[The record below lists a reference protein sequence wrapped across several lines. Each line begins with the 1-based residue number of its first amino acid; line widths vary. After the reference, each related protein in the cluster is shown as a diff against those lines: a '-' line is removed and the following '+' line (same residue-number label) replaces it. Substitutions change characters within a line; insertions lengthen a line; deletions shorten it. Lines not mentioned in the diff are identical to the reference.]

1 MRYNNLEIK
10 RDLCGKEGK
19 MGIFIKRPL
28 CLFCFC
34 FIGASLL
41 SAVLSHVFWLPMLP
55 IFALLSALCLLL
67 SVYLKK
73 IKYGLIEA
81 SITFACVALALIVSF
96 FTIYIPKTKTQK
108 LVGESK
114 QAAFL
119 VLDEVYS
126 SKYSTKYSG
135 RLLYCGDKETE
146 LSAHLLLDHEADYKA
161 GDLLFLVGDISSAEK
176 DNNSTIASDTKHFII
191 LEQTIDKDAIICE
204 EYDKFHPLILSAK
217 IRSAVSDIFYERLDA
232 SSSALSVGLLTGD
245 TSLISAETVRD
256 FRRAGLSH
264 VLAVSGLHLAVIL
277 GALELLLKKLYVKK
291 SIRCVL
297 FSFIALF
304 ILFLSGFSA
313 SAVRSVLMLLFA
325 YLSFATSR
333 DPDALTSLSAAG
345 ALILLI
351 PGSATSVSFWLSF
364 LSTLGLVSWYSVLSS
379 LTERSKG
386 KKRSKS
392 LLWRLVK
399 KAFAAIAVTLVANA
413 SICLVLW
420 LVFGEIST
428 ISLITNLIITPLCSL
443 YLILTLVVF
452 VLGAIPFLCELLSLA
467 ATALCTLIS
476 ALSSFFSHLDISVV
490 SLRYTFAGII
500 IVLGTISLL
509 LLLIVKLKRKI
520 FVLIPPAAAAA
531 CFCICLAIHAIVATD
546 TNVIYTSTERGD
558 VITLTERESATIV
571 DASNGSYATLYSAY
585 SEAQELCATEVA
597 RVILT
602 DYYAKHISTLD
613 SFMRTAMVRSIYLPA
628 PTDDASLHIATDIL
642 RAAKSLGV
650 TTVIYEKGTL
660 IELGGKDGLIF
671 SAAGDRSDL
680 VMSIGGADGSLVY
693 TDSLPGDNAELKKLL
708 CEASDVLI
716 LGDRKPSAA
725 TDINFPERVILASES
740 SLPALARQDKDTKI
754 IIAKEIDERIRSCVF
769 RLKK

>member
-1 MRYNNLEIK
+1 
-10 RDLCGKEGK
+10 
-19 MGIFIKRPL
+19 
-28 CLFCFC
+28 
-34 FIGASLL
+34 
-41 SAVLSHVFWLPMLP
+41 
-55 IFALLSALCLLL
+55 
-67 SVYLKK
+67 
-73 IKYGLIEA
+73 
-81 SITFACVALALIVSF
+81 
-96 FTIYIPKTKTQK
+96 
-108 LVGESK
+108 
-114 QAAFL
+114 
-119 VLDEVYS
+119 
-126 SKYSTKYSG
+126 
-135 RLLYCGDKETE
+135 
-146 LSAHLLLDHEADYKA
+146 
-161 GDLLFLVGDISSAEK
+161 
-176 DNNSTIASDTKHFII
+176 
-191 LEQTIDKDAIICE
+191 
-204 EYDKFHPLILSAK
+204 LSAK

-277 GALELLLKKLYVKK
+277 GALDLLLKKLYVKK

-313 SAVRSVLMLLFA
+313 SAVRSVLMLLLA

-333 DPDALTSLSAAG
+333 DHDALTSLSAVG

-392 LLWRLVK
+392 LLWRLLK

-476 ALSSFFSHLDISVV
+476 ALASFFSHLDISVV
-490 SLRYTFAGII
+490 SLRYSFAGII

-509 LLLIVKLKRKI
+509 VLLIVKLKRKI
-520 FVLIPPAAAAA
+520 FVLIPPVASAV
-531 CFCICLAIHAIVATD
+531 CFCICLAIHPIVATD

-558 VITLTERESATIV
+558 ILTLTEKSSATII
-571 DASNGSYATLYSAY
+571 DASNGSYATLYDAY
-585 SEAQELCATEVA
+585 SDA
-597 RVILT
+597 RVLCVTEIERIILT
-602 DYYAKHISTLD
+602 DYYEKHISTLD
-613 SFMRTAMVRSIYLPA
+613 SFMRTAMVRTLYLPE
-628 PTDDASLHIATDIL
+628 PTDSYTLLIATDIL
-642 RAAKSLGV
+642 RSARSLGV
-650 TTVIYEKGTL
+650 EAVIYKKES
-660 IELGGKDGLIF
+660 IVELDGKMKLLF
-671 SAAGDRSDL
+671 TAAGDKSDL
-680 VMSIGGADGSLVY
+680 VFAVSNEDGSLTY
-693 TDSLPGDNAELKKLL
+693 TDKLSKGSYNTELKKLL
-708 CEASDVLI
+708 CQNSDMLVL
-716 LGDRKPSAA
+716 GERKPSAA
-725 TDINFPERVILASES
+725 TDEELPYKIIIPSDTT
-740 SLPALARQDKDTKI
+740 LPALKEQSEGAKVL
-754 IIAKEIDERIRSCVF
+754 IAKKKDERISSCIF
-769 RLKK
+769 KLGE